1 MGGTIEWKNT
11 PYYCLDKFG
20 RKNSE
25 MNEKSLEKKKILD
38 FDSKTFCF
46 SECFA
51 QTKSQKKRPTKGQ
64 LAKKAIVE
72 GHPGPSIFNQNKPQI
87 LKVTFPCVS
96 KAVYSQSIVPQRGEA
111 L

>member
-20 RKNSE
+20 RKKSE
-25 MNEKSLEKKKILD
+25 MNEKSLEKQKILD

-51 QTKSQKKRPTKGQ
+51 QTKS
-64 LAKKAIVE
+64 
-72 GHPGPSIFNQNKPQI
+72 
-87 LKVTFPCVS
+87 
-96 KAVYSQSIVPQRGEA
+96 
-111 L
+111 